1 MGKINI
7 GYLTLGLY
15 LPGCASLKEKRSRIK
30 PLISRIQREF
40 KISAAEL
47 DHQDIWQ
54 SSLIGCVL
62 ITGDPNVA
70 RSSLQKIPRWL
81 EHNCPDIELVEE
93 YIEVFSA

>member
-1 MGKINI
+1 MSKINI
-7 GYLTLGLY
+7 GYLSLGLY
-15 LPGCASLKEKRSRIK
+15 LPGCSSLKEKRSRIK

-62 ITGDPNVA
+62 ITGDPAIA
-70 RSSLQKIPRWL
+70 RSSLLKIPRWI
-81 EHNCPDIELVEE
+81 EQNWHDIELVDEH
-93 YIEVFSA
+93 IEVFSA